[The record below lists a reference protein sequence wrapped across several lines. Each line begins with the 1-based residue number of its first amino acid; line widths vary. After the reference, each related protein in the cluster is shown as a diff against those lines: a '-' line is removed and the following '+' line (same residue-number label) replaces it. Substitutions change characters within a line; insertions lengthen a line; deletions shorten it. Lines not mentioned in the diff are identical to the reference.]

1 MSRIKL
7 IVFLILGAS
16 GVLGEVTEN
25 SSSWSGFRGDG
36 KSVTTFES
44 FPLKWDESSVKGW
57 EFDLEGKGQSSPVV
71 FEDQVYVTAINGP
84 AKETLLIYA
93 LDLDHGK
100 VKWKGKEAASAT
112 RQVTE
117 YISFAAPTPVV
128 DQERVYAFYEE
139 GDFLVWNH
147 QGELV
152 WRVSLSDL
160 FGSPEG
166 NHGQGSSPVL
176 SQFGVVALVDQKGES
191 FLICLNKENGQV
203 VWKTIR
209 ESSTAWSTPA
219 LMDWNDQQL
228 IVVSA
233 SGSVLVYNAK
243 DGKEIARYAD
253 VLDGNNVP
261 SPTVQGQSIAI
272 ASRKRG
278 SNLLIEAK
286 SKEGQ
291 LELVSKWEARKATST
306 FGSPLIHDN
315 RVYYV
320 SDAGIVFA
328 YNAQTGEPLF
338 EERIESSTWASPLGA
353 PGRIYF
359 FGSNGTTTVMATSD
373 QPEVLSINSLPTQ
386 EKDKVYGYAVCEK
399 GFIIRTAN
407 QVRTIFN

>member
-7 IVFLILGAS
+7 VLFLIIGAS
-16 GVLGEVTEN
+16 GVLGKATED
-25 SSSWSGFRGDG
+25 SGSWSGFRGDG

-44 FPLKWDESSVKGW
+44 LPLKWDESSVKGW
-57 EFDLEGKGQSSPVV
+57 EFDLEGKGQSSPVL
-71 FEDQVYVTAINGP
+71 FGNQIYVTSVDGP
-84 AKETLLIYA
+84 SKEKLLIYA
-93 LDLDHGK
+93 LDLDHGT
-100 VKWKGKEAASAT
+100 VNWKRETQATAT
-112 RQVTE
+112 RKITE
-117 YISFAAPTPVV
+117 YVSFAAPTPVV
-128 DQERVYAFYEE
+128 DDKRVYAFYEE
-139 GDFLVWNH
+139 GDFLAWNH
-147 QGELV
+147 QGDLV
-152 WRVSLSDL
+152 WQVSLSDL
-160 FGSPEG
+160 FGAPEG
-166 NHGQGSSPVL
+166 NHGQASSPVL
-176 SQFGVVALVDQKGES
+176 TQYGAVALVDQKGDS
-191 FLICLNKENGQV
+191 FLVCLNKNTGKV
-203 VWKTIR
+203 IWKTAR

-219 LMDWNDQQL
+219 LMEWNNQQL

-233 SGSVLVYNAK
+233 SGSVLAYNAK

-261 SPTVQGQSIAI
+261 SPTVHGQSIAV

-328 YNAQTGEPLF
+328 HNAQTGEPLF

-359 FGSNGTTTVMATSD
+359 FGSNGTTTVMATAD
-373 QPEVLSINSLPTQ
+373 QPIILSVNSLPTQ
-386 EKDKVYGYAVCEK
+386 EKDRVYGFAVCRK
-399 GFIIRTAN
+399 GFIIRTDSKLKA
-407 QVRTIFN
+407 IFN

>member
-7 IVFLILGAS
+7 IVFLILGTS
-16 GVLGEVTEN
+16 GVLGAVTEG

-44 FPLKWDESSVKGW
+44 LPLKWDESSVKGW
-57 EFDLEGKGQSSPVV
+57 EFDLEGQGQSSPVL
-71 FEDQVYVTAINGP
+71 FENQIYVTSIDGA
-84 AKETLLIYA
+84 AKEKLLIYA
-93 LDLDHGK
+93 LDLDHGT
-100 VKWKGKEAASAT
+100 VRWKREEEATAT
-112 RQVTE
+112 RQVSE
-117 YISFAAPTPVV
+117 YISFAAPTPAV
-128 DQERVYAFYEE
+128 DEERVYAFYEE

-160 FGSPEG
+160 FGAPEG
-166 NHGQGSSPVL
+166 NHGQGASPVL
-176 SQFGVVALVDQKGES
+176 TQYGVVALVDHKGES

-203 VWKTIR
+203 VWKTAR

-219 LMDWNDQQL
+219 LMDWGDQQM

-233 SGSVLVYNAK
+233 SGSVLAYNAK

-261 SPTVQGQSIAI
+261 SPTVHGHSIAI

-291 LELVSKWEARKATST
+291 LELVGQWEARKATST
-306 FGSPLIHDN
+306 FGSPLIHGN

-359 FGSNGTTTVMATSD
+359 FGSNGATTVMATSD

-386 EKDKVYGYAVCEK
+386 EKDRVYGYAVCEK
-399 GFIIRTAN
+399 GFVIRTAS
-407 QVRTIFN
+407 QLRTIFN

>member
-44 FPLKWDESSVKGW
+44 LPLKWDESTVKGW

-71 FEDQVYVTAINGP
+71 FGNQVYVTSIVGA
-84 AKETLLIYA
+84 AKEKLLIYA
-93 LDLDHGK
+93 LDLDHGT
-100 VKWKGKEAASAT
+100 VNWKRETQATAT

-117 YISFAAPTPVV
+117 YISYAAPTPVV

-160 FGSPEG
+160 FGYPEG

-176 SQFGVVALVDQKGES
+176 TQFGVVALVDHKGDS
-191 FLICLNKENGQV
+191 FLICLNKKTGEV
-203 VWKTIR
+203 IWKTAR

-233 SGSVLVYNAK
+233 SGSVLAYNAK
-243 DGKEIARYAD
+243 DGNEIARYAD

-261 SPTVQGQSIAI
+261 SPTVDGQSIAI
-272 ASRKRG
+272 AGRKRG

-286 SKEGQ
+286 SKEDQ

-320 SDAGIVFA
+320 SDAGIVFV

-359 FGSNGTTTVMATSD
+359 FGSNGATTVMATSD
-373 QPEVLSINSLPTQ
+373 QPQILSVNSLPTE
-386 EKDKVYGYAVCEK
+386 EKDRVYGFAACSK
-399 GFIIRTAN
+399 GFVIRTDKKLRA
-407 QVRTIFN
+407 IFN